1 MNRSRSERVFLTK
14 DARGSM
20 PLYSPLNSLSRSVRA
35 VGRASNPFRDKQDA
49 SSLDQGRAGGGL
61 GKNSGGW
68 PSSNPPESPLR
79 KGGLFTRQ
87 WSITPPFSKGGLGR
101 IWRKALL
108 PKWFPSQNWPK
119 LLRNLGLASFY
130 ILALT
135 SCAVGPNFKPPETK
149 VPEAYYSL
157 DNPQPTPA
165 APSRTTPQPVTL
177 VHWWQSFRDPILD
190 SLVQLALAS
199 NLDLAQ
205 AQARIRQAR
214 AAKGVAAAGL
224 WPQIDAS
231 ALYQRSH
238 SSSATV
244 SPGGGVSFGNLGP
257 FTELFQV
264 GLDASWELDIFGG
277 TRRNIEAATADLTA
291 AVEDRRDVLVTLVGE
306 VGTNYLNLRG
316 FQDQIAIAKKNLE
329 AQQKTA
335 NITHKRYDAGF
346 VGKLD
351 VANADAQ
358 VATTQSVIP
367 LFESQAQ
374 AAIYSIGVLLG
385 KEPAFLAREL
395 ARATPIPSTPPQ
407 VPVGLPSD
415 LLRRRPDI
423 RRAEAQIHAATA
435 RIGVAVADLFPKFN
449 LTGSL
454 GFAAND
460 ITKIGIQNSRF
471 WSFSPSVTWP
481 IFAGGKIRWNIELQ
495 KALNEQAFL
504 TYQQTVLTALKDVET
519 ALVAYAKEQEHQ
531 KALVLA
537 VANNRQAVDL
547 AMTLYVAGKTDFLN
561 VLNAQRSLFATEDAL
576 TQSTRTLGT
585 NLVAL
590 YKALGGGWEQGG

>member
-1 MNRSRSERVFLTK
+1 MNLEK
-14 DARGSM
+14 DG
-20 PLYSPLNSLSRSVRA
+20 V
-35 VGRASNPFRDKQDA
+35 KQGDPEGVQILH
-49 SSLDQGRAGGGL
+49 S
-61 GKNSGGW
+61 
-68 PSSNPPESPLR
+68 SSNPPESPFR
-79 KGGLFTRQ
+79 KGGLTRQ
-87 WSITPPFSKGGLGR
+87 WPITPPFYKGGVGG
-101 IWRKALL
+101 IWTKALL
-108 PKWFPSQNWPK
+108 PNCLNSQNWCK
-119 LLRNLGLASFY
+119 LIRNLALAALGL
-130 ILALT
+130 LT
-135 SCAVGPNFKPPETK
+135 LTGCAVGPNFKHPDTK

-157 DNPQPTPA
+157 EQTTKPA
-165 APSRTTPQPVTL
+165 PASQTVPQPVTL
-177 VHWWQSFRDPILD
+177 VHWWQSFHDPILD

-199 NLDLAQ
+199 NFDLKQ
-205 AQARIRQAR
+205 AEARIRQAR
-214 AAKGVAAAGL
+214 AARGVAVAGIL
-224 WPQIDAS
+224 PQAS
-231 ALYQRSH
+231 GTALYQRSH
-238 SSSATV
+238 SSSETV
-244 SPGGGVSFGNLGP
+244 GPGGGVSVATLRP
-257 FTELFQV
+257 FQELFQV

-277 TRRNIEAATADLTA
+277 TRRNIEAATADLA
-291 AVEDRRDVLVTLVGE
+291 ASVEDRRDVLVTLVGE
-306 VGTNYLNLRG
+306 VGNNYLNLRG

-335 NITHKRYDAGF
+335 SITHKRYEAGF

-358 VATTQSVIP
+358 VATTQATIP
-367 LFESQAQ
+367 VLESSAQ

-385 KEPAFLAREL
+385 KEPAFLAKDL
-395 ARATPIPSTPPQ
+395 ARVGPIPTTPPK

-423 RRAEAQIHAATA
+423 RRAEAQLHAATA

-449 LTGSL
+449 LSGSL

-460 ITKIGIQNSRF
+460 INRVGTQNSKF

-481 IFAGGKIRWNIELQ
+481 VFAGGKIIWNIRVQ
-495 KALNEQAFL
+495 NALEEQALL

-531 KALVLA
+531 KALTLA

-576 TQSTRTLGT
+576 TQSNRTLGT
-585 NLVAL
+585 DLVAL